1 MQGGLAL
8 GRHAALP
15 PLHHGVW
22 HILALDLVMRRA
34 WLFGDDCRL
43 VVNLH
48 SVGLTNSF
56 MG

>member
-15 PLHHGVW
+15 PLHHNVW

-43 VVNLH
+43 VVHLH